1 MMNNNWSDEQ
11 QKHIWMISVG
21 EQLSITNSNEQLNI
35 MNNKKQL
42 KLASDNEQSDMMNI
56 KTLELLTNL
65 WIKVCDK

>member
-1 MMNNNWSDEQ
+1 
-11 QKHIWMISVG
+11 MISVG

-65 WIKVCDK
+65 

>member
-1 MMNNNWSDEQ
+1 
-11 QKHIWMISVG
+11 
-21 EQLSITNSNEQLNI
+21 
-35 MNNKKQL
+35 L